1 MGNYGKIKPADQ
13 ILIQSLVCKQKESE
27 TPGEIQRKV
36 LHRGTIGVKSQQ
48 EDRHQQ
54 GKGRQRTDLLLV
66 LSRQVKKNPNQTRP
80 DQSKCNQTSRLST
93 MAGALLHSPIQW
105 AHKWWFAALVL
116 FLLSGPLLKIM
127 FVIGVVEPETIRNEM
142 VPIIRGDVREILRAG
157 ILERGWIW

>member
-66 LSRQVKKNPNQTRP
+66 LSRQLKKKSKPNKTRP
-80 DQSKCNQTSRLST
+80 KQMQSNLPFKR
-93 MAGALLHSPIQW
+93 HSW
-105 AHKWWFAALVL
+105 CFAAQPYPMSTQMMICS
-116 FLLSGPLLKIM
+116 LSAVSTFWATFQNHVCDWG
-127 FVIGVVEPETIRNEM
+127 G
-142 VPIIRGDVREILRAG
+142 RA
-157 ILERGWIW
+157 